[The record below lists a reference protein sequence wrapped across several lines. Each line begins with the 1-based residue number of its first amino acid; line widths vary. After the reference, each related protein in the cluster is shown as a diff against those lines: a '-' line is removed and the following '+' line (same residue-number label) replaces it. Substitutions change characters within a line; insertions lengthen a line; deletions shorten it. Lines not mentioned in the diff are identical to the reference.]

1 MVEIVL
7 VFIILALLAW
17 MLFSGSA
24 ASSRKLT
31 SELGKLKRDL
41 EGTKV
46 ANEALRER
54 LGTME
59 VERARFSTDICDL
72 ARDLERLR
80 AAIAGAKTCE
90 KELEEKYGMK
100 PSPELVDRIL
110 AQKPRVD
117 LATKRRLAHELLV
130 GEIGRKLLES
140 LASGSSI
147 DQASAYADVPV
158 AVGRSQVKRLQ
169 VLGYLDERLELTRR
183 GHQALA

>member
-1 MVEIVL
+1 MVEIILVL
-7 VFIILALLAW
+7 IILALLAW

-24 ASSRKLT
+24 ASSRKLS
-31 SELGKLKRDL
+31 SEISKLRQEL
-41 EGTKV
+41 SRTKA

-59 VERARFSTDICDL
+59 VERARFSADICDL
-72 ARDLERLR
+72 ARDFERLR

-90 KELEEKYGMK
+90 KELVEKYGMR

-110 AQKPRVD
+110 ASKPRVD

-130 GEIGRKLLES
+130 GEVGRKLLES
-140 LASGSSI
+140 LAGGSSI
-147 DQASAYADVPV
+147 DQASAYADIPV
-158 AVGRSQVKRLQ
+158 SVGRSQVRRLQ
-169 VLGYLDERLELTRR
+169 VLGYLDERLELTKR